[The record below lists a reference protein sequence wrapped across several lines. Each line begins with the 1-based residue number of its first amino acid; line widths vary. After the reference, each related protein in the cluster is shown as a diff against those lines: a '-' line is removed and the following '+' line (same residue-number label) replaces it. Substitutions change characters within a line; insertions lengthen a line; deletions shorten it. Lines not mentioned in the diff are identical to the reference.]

1 MSHDPIATRY
11 ARTLFE
17 AAKAE
22 GQIEPTLQQLTLIGG
37 LLHDHPDLRQF
48 LLNPDVG
55 PDDKVG
61 LFDRVLR
68 QSWSEL
74 VRAFIRM
81 VVSLDRAESLAEM
94 VDAFQEAVDAD
105 QGRVRVLVRS
115 ARPLSDAL
123 LGRLRTRL
131 EHRERKQI
139 ELATEIVPA
148 LLGGLQLFLGNRVI
162 DDSIQRQLTDL
173 REQLSTVKVY

>member
-22 GQIEPTLQQLTLIGG
+22 GQVEPVLQQLILLGG
-37 LLHDHPDLRQF
+37 LLQDHPDLRQF
-48 LLNPDVG
+48 LLNPDVD

-61 LFDRVLR
+61 LLDRVLR
-68 QSWSEL
+68 GSWSEL
-74 VRAFIRM
+74 VHAFVRM
-81 VVSLDRAESLAEM
+81 VVSLGRADALAEM

-105 QGRVRVLVRS
+105 EGRVRVLVRS
-115 ARPLSDAL
+115 ARPLPEAL
-123 LGRLRTRL
+123 LSRLRTRL

-139 ELATEIVPA
+139 ELTTEVDQE

-162 DDSIQRQLTDL
+162 DGSIQRQLADL
-173 REQLSTVKVY
+173 REQLSAVRVY